1 VIRIPKSR
9 LDQVLAALV
18 IALVLMSLA
27 ALIPAVAQRLAVRPV
42 ATPRPTP
49 SRPAPPAA
57 VISPDERDRALEGV
71 MTIVNDHTFGTAFL
85 IDAKGDFLTAASLA
99 SGTASLRL
107 VDNTG
112 GMHTLRVMGIDAAQG
127 IAMVRTPVYATPMVI
142 GNPGGLLPNDPV
154 VLLASPKI
162 ENVEPATPGVVTD
175 PTETRLA
182 LRVGDVPGNL
192 GGPIVGPGASVLGVL
207 IRTGTALPIN
217 QAAGDI
223 AQWRDQP
230 GTLLPLA
237 PMPANLVLR
246 GSDSGSTSSAAATLT
261 VQSISP
267 SRASAAKDTVI
278 TIQGSGFIGGGALH
292 VRFIPVASQAGT
304 FDGLGAALVSPS
316 TLTVKVPAGRTV
328 GDYTIQLINGD
339 GSVAASAVAFSVTS

>member
-1 VIRIPKSR
+1 VIGIPKGR
-9 LDQVLAALV
+9 LDQLLAALV
-18 IALVLMSLA
+18 IGLVLMSLA
-27 ALIPAVAQRLAVRPV
+27 LLIPAVAQRLAERPA

-49 SRPAPPAA
+49 TRPAPPAA

-85 IDAKGDFLTAASLA
+85 IDAKGDFLTAASLV

-127 IAMVRTPVYATPMVI
+127 IAMVRTPVYATPMVV

-207 IRTGTALPIN
+207 IRTGNALPIN
-217 QAAGDI
+217 QTAGDI

-246 GSDSGSTSSAAATLT
+246 GSDSGSSAAAPFT
-261 VQSISP
+261 VQSVSP
-267 SRASAAKDTVI
+267 SRASGTKDTVV

-292 VRFIPVASQAGT
+292 VRFIPVASQAGA

-339 GSVAASAVAFSVTS
+339 GNVAASAVAFSVTS